1 MSKFLSCLSPLA
13 TLILAWLAFMFLL
26 FFPPLWIVW
35 PVLVVSLGWI
45 NYRGIRYALGNSG
58 KSKPWHLWFNVG
70 ECLFAA
76 IVLTLLVSDLS
87 VPAA

>member
-1 MSKFLSCLSPLA
+1 MSKFLSCLPPLA

-45 NYRGIRYALGNSG
+45 NYRGIRYALGNSD

-87 VPAA
+87 VLAA

>member
-45 NYRGIRYALGNSG
+45 NYRGIRYALGNSD
-58 KSKPWHLWFNVG
+58 KSKSWHLWFNVG

>member
-1 MSKFLSCLSPLA
+1 MSKLLSCLSPLA

-26 FFPPLWIVW
+26 FFPPLWILW

-45 NYRGIRYALGNSG
+45 NYRGIRYVLGMND

-70 ECLFAA
+70 ECLLAA
-76 IVLTLLVSDLS
+76 IVLTLLIRDLS

>member
-1 MSKFLSCLSPLA
+1 MSKLLSCLSPLA
-13 TLILAWLAFMFLL
+13 ILILAWLAFMFLL
-26 FFPPLWIVW
+26 FFPPLWILW

-58 KSKPWHLWFNVG
+58 WSKPWHLWFNAG
-70 ECLFAA
+70 ECLLAA
-76 IVLTLLVSDLS
+76 SVLTLLIRDLS

>member
-1 MSKFLSCLSPLA
+1 MSKLLSCLSPLA

-26 FFPPLWIVW
+26 FFPPLWILW

-45 NYRGIRYALGNSG
+45 NYRGIRYALGMND

-76 IVLTLLVSDLS
+76 IVLALLVRDLS
-87 VPAA
+87 VPVA

>member
-1 MSKFLSCLSPLA
+1 MSKLLSCLSPLA

-26 FFPPLWIVW
+26 FFPPLWILW
-35 PVLVVSLGWI
+35 PVLFVSLGWI
-45 NYRGIRYALGNSG
+45 NYRGIRYALGNSD

-76 IVLTLLVSDLS
+76 IVLALLVRDLS
-87 VPAA
+87 VPVA

>member
-1 MSKFLSCLSPLA
+1 MSKLLSCLSPLA

-26 FFPPLWIVW
+26 FFPPLWILW

-45 NYRGIRYALGNSG
+45 NYRGIRYALGNSD

-70 ECLFAA
+70 ECLLAV
-76 IVLTLLVSDLS
+76 IVLTLLVRDLD
-87 VPAA
+87 VPAT